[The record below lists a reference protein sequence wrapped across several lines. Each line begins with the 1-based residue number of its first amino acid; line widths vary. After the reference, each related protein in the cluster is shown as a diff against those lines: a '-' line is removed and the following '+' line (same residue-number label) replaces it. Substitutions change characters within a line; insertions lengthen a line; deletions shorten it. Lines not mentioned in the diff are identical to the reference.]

1 MRTWDLHTPVAK
13 LHQAMKDLEVTKDRI
28 SDQWQDDKL
37 REFDDNFLE
46 PLRPILSGTVT
57 AITELAD
64 ILHQA
69 DLELRDY

>member
-1 MRTWDLHTPVAK
+1 
-13 LHQAMKDLEVTKDRI
+13 MKDLEVTKARI

-37 REFDDNFLE
+37 REFDETYLE
-46 PLRPILSGTVT
+46 PLRPIVRGTVT

-69 DLELRDY
+69 ELELGDY